1 MYTEWLEQDNNFAS
15 TFPTGPHVNH
25 AVHTMMAMG
34 FSNEGGWL
42 TQLLDSVN
50 GDIPRALDLLTPHKI
65 NP

>member
-1 MYTEWLEQDNNFAS
+1 MYTEWINHDNNLAS
-15 TFPTGPHVNH
+15 TLPTGPHVNH